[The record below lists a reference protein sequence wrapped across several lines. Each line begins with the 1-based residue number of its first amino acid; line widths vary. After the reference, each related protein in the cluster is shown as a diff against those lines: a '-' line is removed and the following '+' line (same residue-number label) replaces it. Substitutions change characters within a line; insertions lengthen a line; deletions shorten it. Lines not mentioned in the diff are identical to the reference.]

1 MRLAAIDYH
10 LRSNDTR
17 LCGQAKG
24 LGIEALELTR
34 SSLMPDRRWLSL
46 PDGTSRWYTAALSL
60 GISIESLSAT
70 FAYEWSPLD
79 RQARPDATIIDAVA
93 DLVNMAAYTG
103 ARMVHVPCLEAPAP
117 KHDSEARAI
126 IDLLNPVL
134 EKAHERHIVVALET
148 YWPADAA
155 RRLSQFDPTVLQVSM
170 DVGNTVALG
179 RDPAIELD
187 ILGDSLGQ
195 LRLRDRRRHE
205 IFRSLPLGHGD
216 VDWSSVQ
223 QQVVKLSRR
232 PQMVLA
238 STGGASLMES
248 HASAQRLLYQLLSEP
263 QFSRVA

>member
-10 LRSNDTR
+10 LRSSDAR
-17 LCGQAKG
+17 LCASAKG
-24 LGIEALELTR
+24 LGIAALELTR
-34 SSLMPDRRWLSL
+34 STLMPDRRWLSL
-46 PDGTSRWYTAALSL
+46 PDGTARWYTAALSL
-60 GISIESLSAT
+60 GIAIESLSAT

-79 RQARPDATIIDAVA
+79 RHARPDVTIIDAVA

-103 ARMVHVPCLEAPAP
+103 ARLVHVPCLDSPAP
-117 KHDSEARAI
+117 KVDSDARKI
-126 IDLLNPVL
+126 IAHLNPVL
-134 EKAHERHIVVALET
+134 EKAHERQIVVALET

-155 RRLSQFDPTVLQVSM
+155 RRLSQFDPTVLQVSL

-179 RDPAIELD
+179 RDPAMELE
-187 ILGDSLGQ
+187 ILGENLGQ

-216 VDWSSVQ
+216 VDWSGIQ

-232 PQMVLA
+232 PQVVLA